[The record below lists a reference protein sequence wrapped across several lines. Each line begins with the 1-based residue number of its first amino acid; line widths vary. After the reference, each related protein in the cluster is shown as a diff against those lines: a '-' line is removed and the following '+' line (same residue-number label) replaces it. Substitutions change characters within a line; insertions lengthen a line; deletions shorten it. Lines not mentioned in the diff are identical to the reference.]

1 MSSSLDIKRTDGH
14 TPSIGVSVSDVRSSY
29 SSSPLLPW
37 LLEQSS
43 ANLATGGGRKCVVPV
58 LNMFEGASII

>member
-1 MSSSLDIKRTDGH
+1 MAIVCYCPIEVGGHGQFEMSGVHVHVRNLDIKRTDGH

-29 SSSPLLPW
+29 FLFFFPW

-43 ANLATGGGRKCVVPV
+43 AN
-58 LNMFEGASII
+58 